1 MSEFPQAEI
10 GILGGTGLYRMEG
23 FDEAEALERETPYGP
38 PSSAIRVGELDGR
51 RVAFIARHGPGH
63 RLLPT
68 EIPYRANVYAFKL
81 LGVSKVLSAG
91 AVGSLQEFLPPRT
104 LVVPDQFF
112 DRTRHRPDT
121 FFGDGLVAHVSMAD
135 PFSPALRSTLLEA
148 AVQAGHPAHDGG
160 TYVCMEG
167 PQFSSRSE
175 SNFYRTLKASV
186 IGMTTLSEARLCR
199 EAEIAFAALS
209 LVTDYD
215 CWRPEEQGVDAA
227 EILGVLKDNADV
239 AQRVLRTAIALVP
252 AESLPENDVL
262 SRALV
267 TPLDQVPEETLTRL
281 EAILASHR

>member
-1 MSEFPQAEI
+1 MSELPQAEI

-23 FDEAEALERETPYGP
+23 FDEAEALEVETPYGP

-51 RVAFIARHGPGH
+51 RIAFIARHGPGH

-91 AVGSLQEFLPPRT
+91 AVGSLQEYLPPRT

-135 PFSPALRSTLLEA
+135 PFSPALRATLLEA
-148 AVQAGHPAHDGG
+148 AAKAGHAAHDGG

-199 EAEIAFAALS
+199 EAEIAFASLS
-209 LVTDYD
+209 MVTDYD
-215 CWRPEEQGVDAA
+215 CWRPEEEGVDAA

-239 AQRVLRTAIALVP
+239 AQRVLRTAIALAP
-252 AESLPENDVL
+252 ADPLPDNDVL

-267 TPLDQVPEETLTRL
+267 TPLDQVPEATLARL

>member
-23 FDEAEALERETPYGP
+23 FDEAEALELETPYGP

-51 RVAFIARHGPGH
+51 RIAFIARHGPGH

-135 PFSPALRSTLLEA
+135 PFSPSLRSTLLEA

-252 AESLPENDVL
+252 ADPLPENDVL

-267 TPLDQVPEETLTRL
+267 TPLDQVPDETLTRL

>member
-1 MSEFPQAEI
+1 MSELPTAEI
-10 GILGGTGLYRMEG
+10 GILGGTGVYTMDGLE
-23 FDEAEALERETPYGP
+23 EAEDVIIETPYGM
-38 PSSAIRVGELDGR
+38 PSSSIRVGTLDGR

-68 EIPYRANVYAFKL
+68 EVPYRANVYALKR
-81 LGVSKVLSAG
+81 LGVTKALSAG

-135 PFSPALRSTLLEA
+135 PFAPALRAVLLEA
-148 AVQAGHPAHDGG
+148 AAQVGHAARDGG

-167 PQFSSRSE
+167 PQFSSRAE
-175 SNFYRTLKASV
+175 SLFYRGLGAAI

-209 LVTDYD
+209 MVTDYD
-215 CWRPEEQGVDAA
+215 CWRPEEEGVDAA
-227 EILGVLKDNADV
+227 EILAVLKDNADL

-252 AESLPENDVL
+252 TGPLPENDVL

-267 TPLDQVPEETLTRL
+267 TRLDAVPEETLARL
-281 EAILASHR
+281 EAILAAHR